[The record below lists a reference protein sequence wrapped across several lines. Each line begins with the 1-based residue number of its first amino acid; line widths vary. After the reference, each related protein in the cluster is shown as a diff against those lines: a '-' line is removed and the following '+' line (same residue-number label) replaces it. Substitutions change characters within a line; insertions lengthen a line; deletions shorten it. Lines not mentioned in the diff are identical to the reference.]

1 MLCDWSGQGCGRLV
15 TSTPSVSY
23 KGMEGRSQ
31 LSAGLKDVEGQDL
44 PQLRLSPGRT
54 NGGEEMKLEV
64 LYVAIKAYLVSP

>member
-1 MLCDWSGQGCGRLV
+1 
-15 TSTPSVSY
+15 
-23 KGMEGRSQ
+23 MEGRSQ

-54 NGGEEMKLEV
+54 NGGEEIKLEV